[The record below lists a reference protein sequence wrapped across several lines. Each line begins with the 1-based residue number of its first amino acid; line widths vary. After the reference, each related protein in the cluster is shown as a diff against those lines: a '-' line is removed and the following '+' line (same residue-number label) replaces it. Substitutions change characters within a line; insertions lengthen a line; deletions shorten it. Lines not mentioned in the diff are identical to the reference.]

1 MLQLLDILTLAAM
14 GTVVVVLGLGF
25 YTLYRGG
32 DYARARSNK
41 LMRLRIALQ
50 LLAVLLLALT
60 FWLHARA
67 G

>member
-14 GTVVVVLGLGF
+14 GAVVVVLGLGF